1 MAGEVSVVTHG
12 GRAYWVK
19 FHKGGGRLFTW
30 VDLKK
35 DKSGVY
41 GYTDREMRQL
51 AELWESHNPV
61 GIQPRGSE
69 EGSRVLCWPRE

>member
-1 MAGEVSVVTHG
+1 M
-12 GRAYWVK
+12 
-19 FHKGGGRLFTW
+19 
-30 VDLKK
+30 DLKK

-69 EGSRVLCWPRE
+69 EGRQSAELAQRAIAQ